1 MSKMIKIGAGALG
14 LIALFMM
21 FLPQVVIH
29 WPSTGKQDW
38 LFINALVGGSYSNA
52 LVTTEI
58 QNPCYVGL
66 AGYILAGVGGLLLL
80 ACAFVPFFKEH
91 DVINYLVT
99 GVAIICLII
108 AIIMLFLI
116 RKTFADANGFNSE
129 EVYVGGGAIAGGA
142 LASISAAAGAL
153 GLVIDFAK

>member
-14 LIALFMM
+14 LLALFMM
-21 FLPQVVIH
+21 FLPQVVVH
-29 WPSTGKQDW
+29 WPSLTGKQDW
-38 LFINALVGGSYSNA
+38 LFINALVGGTYQTA
-52 LVTTEI
+52 GTEI
-58 QNPCYVGL
+58 TNPCYVGL

-99 GVAIICLII
+99 GVALICLII

-129 EVYVGGGAIAGGA
+129 EIYVGGGAIAGGA
-142 LASISAAAGAL
+142 LASIALAAGGL
-153 GLVIDFAK
+153 GLVMDFAK